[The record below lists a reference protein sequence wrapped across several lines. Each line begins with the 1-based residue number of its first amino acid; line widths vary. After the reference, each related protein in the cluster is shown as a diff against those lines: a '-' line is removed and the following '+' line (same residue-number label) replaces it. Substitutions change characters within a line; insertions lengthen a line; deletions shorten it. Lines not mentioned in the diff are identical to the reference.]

1 MQYLTED
8 DFMFKKIVVAY
19 DGSENSSKALD
30 RAIELAKC
38 NNAELHVVGVV
49 RIFEFG
55 AIDYISPEE
64 IEEYE
69 KQEISKEEKYLKEA
83 IQKVSQ
89 AGLNGTYKV
98 MEGDPAEEIMTYA
111 DEIGSDLIVVGRRG
125 VGGFKR
131 LLIGSKSSNIVKYA
145 NQSVLVVK

>member
-1 MQYLTED
+1 
-8 DFMFKKIVVAY
+8 MFKKIVVAY
-19 DGSENSSKALD
+19 DGSENSLKALD
-30 RAIELAKC
+30 KAIEIAKC
-38 NNAELHVVGVV
+38 NDAQLYVVGVV
-49 RIFEFG
+49 RMFEFG
-55 AIDYISPEE
+55 AIDYISPQE

-69 KQEISKEEKYLKEA
+69 KQEISKEERYLKEA
-83 IQKVSQ
+83 IQKISQ
-89 AGLNGTYKV
+89 AGLSGIYKV

-131 LLIGSKSSNIVKYA
+131 LLIGSTSSNIVKYA

>member
-1 MQYLTED
+1 
-8 DFMFKKIVVAY
+8 MFKKIVVAY
-19 DGSENSSKALD
+19 NGSENSSKALD
-30 RAIELAKC
+30 KAIELAKC
-38 NNAELHVVGVV
+38 NNAELH
-49 RIFEFG
+49 
-55 AIDYISPEE
+55 
-64 IEEYE
+64 
-69 KQEISKEEKYLKEA
+69 EA

-111 DEIGSDLIVVGRRG
+111 DEVGSDLIVVGRRG

-131 LLIGSKSSNIVKYA
+131 LLIGSTSSNIVKYA